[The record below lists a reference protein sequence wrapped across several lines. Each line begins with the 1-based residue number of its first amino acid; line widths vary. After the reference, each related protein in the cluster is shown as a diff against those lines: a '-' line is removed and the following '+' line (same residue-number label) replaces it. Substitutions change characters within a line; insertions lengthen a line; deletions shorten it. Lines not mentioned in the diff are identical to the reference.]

1 MYGASAS
8 NGATITPTLVYPVG
22 SGLTLIY
29 SHSLS
34 SYGHVVADFDVPEAR
49 ELVRRGMHWA
59 AGSGDGCRVTHP
71 SPSFT

>member
-8 NGATITPTLVYPVG
+8 NGATIIPTLVYPVG
-22 SGLTLIY
+22 SWLTLFC

-49 ELVRRGMHWA
+49 ELVHRGVYWVA
-59 AGSGDGCRVTHP
+59 RGG
-71 SPSFT
+71 